1 MRSSERAA
9 PSKQIYLL
17 HFPFL
22 PMLTR
27 IRNSIQGLSWRAA
40 RDTYARNPPLILIN
54 GLAEQ
59 GESWYRNRE
68 IWQRDFEVHAPGLL
82 VYDGPVLQQRLAE
95 GQPITVDF
103 LTERLAGYLDN
114 YVQTPPYHLV
124 ASSLGGQIAV
134 EYATRHPDK
143 IDRLVLLCP
152 SGMGSEERLPVME
165 GARHK
170 DYRGLVESTFYD
182 PELASPAIV
191 EYYERKFKS
200 KAWRKAMFETVRS
213 TKSHCVRAK
222 LSSIDRPVLVICGRE
237 DRIVDTHVVQT
248 AVERLPN
255 YKLVMISQCGHA
267 PQLEQPQIVNGLI
280 TGFLKGDDSLTIKE
294 SGEWDAAPPH
304 CSVRAK

>member
-1 MRSSERAA
+1 M
-9 PSKQIYLL
+9 
-17 HFPFL
+17 
-22 PMLTR
+22 
-27 IRNSIQGLSWRAA
+27 RNSMQGLSGREP

-59 GESWYRNRE
+59 GESWYPNRE
-68 IWQRDFEVHAPGLL
+68 VWQRDFEVHAPGLL
-82 VYDGPVLQQRLAE
+82 VYDGPVIQQRLAE
-95 GQPITVDF
+95 RQPITVDF
-103 LTERLAGYLDN
+103 LTNRLAGYLDN

-134 EYATRHPDK
+134 EYASRHPHN

-182 PELASPAIV
+182 PARASAAIV
-191 EYYERKFKS
+191 DYYARKFKS
-200 KAWRKAMFETVRS
+200 RAWRRALFETVRH
-213 TKSHCVRAK
+213 TKSHSVRAK

-237 DRIVDTHVVQT
+237 DRIVDTHVVQA

-267 PQLEQPQIVNGLI
+267 PQLEQPHIINGLI
-280 TGFLKGDDSLTIKE
+280 ARFLQGDDSLTTNHMGSSE
-294 SGEWDAAPPH
+294 LGAGPPH
-304 CSVRAK
+304 CSARSE